1 MYGNMDDAD
10 KALSRSGLLFT
21 GANHALRGNRM
32 LKEDDDGV
40 LTAKEISLLNL
51 RGLDLLVLS
60 ACQTGLGKVTGD
72 GVFGLQRGFK
82 KAGAQTLLMSLWK
95 VDDAATRLLMSRFY
109 DYLMEGVGKHE
120 ALRRAQQYLRTLDV
134 ETASGSKRRAF
145 SARKKRAKKNSV
157 KKLYQDPYYWAAFI
171 LDAL

>member
-1 MYGNMDDAD
+1 
-10 KALSRSGLLFT
+10 
-21 GANHALRGNRM
+21 
-32 LKEDDDGV
+32 
-40 LTAKEISLLNL
+40 
-51 RGLDLLVLS
+51 
-60 ACQTGLGKVTGD
+60 LGKVTGD
-72 GVFGLQRGFK
+72 GVFGLRRGFK

-171 LDAL
+171 LLDAL